1 MATLTDTDPGLV
13 GKGLNAVG
21 GAINKTFDAILP
33 GYKTARLSGE
43 EDLKQKQLETRIMQ
57 WQEKYNQALPYL
69 ARAKKRIQSG
79 DLDGYIDD
87 MKHVHNVFPDGEEI
101 LDKKKRADGVVVT
114 IRNRDGTK
122 RQELI
127 NYQTAQQDWEDAY
140 AGMDPQAFLR
150 TQSQLYA
157 EREGFNRVQKQK
169 PQETVDGTYAYQQMD
184 DKGNFVWMEKDKDGK
199 ERQLKS
205 KPKLLAEQSERR
217 RAEQDWRKGEADIA
231 AKEAS
236 AEKDRAY
243 AEYTRGGKGRSK
255 EPTESYPGEHSDK
268 INKGLRDIYGVMAGP
283 DEDGNISSYNLDT
296 KNAVDKD
303 LARRGRIGLW
313 KPRKKGWGGGIEY
326 EFMGHTEGPK
336 EGDVG
341 IFGDAE
347 GNIHEAVY
355 KDGNWVKKEDGS
367 EEKPEDIQEE
377 VIERVEAADEPAE
390 PEEPPKQPEKAPVEE
405 YQKEINQVA
414 RWLRESPA
422 KEKGQM
428 ERLTRA
434 YGERT
439 ARQIID
445 SAKEINKSLKDTPHP
460 WPAAAKEAGKD
471 LLSMAQALSD
481 RATPSFDPA
490 LGGARITRSGTK
502 KDWNMPAQK

>member
-1 MATLTDTDPGLV
+1 MGF
-13 GKGLNAVG
+13 K
-21 GAINKTFDAILP
+21 DAYKEF
-33 GYKTARLSGE
+33 YKTMNPRSAAQMEHTEAATKNTELQNRITQMKLDHSEAVKSLGAAE
-43 EDLKQKQLETRIMQ
+43 SAFKTGDLKGMVQ
-57 WQEKYNQALPYL
+57 YL
-69 ARAKKRIQSG
+69 GKVYDK
-79 DLDGYIDD
+79 
-87 MKHVHNVFPDGEEI
+87 FPDGGKI
-101 LDKKKRADGVVVT
+101 GKVHYRHDGMVVD
-114 IRNRDGTK
+114 IHNRDGTM
-122 RQELI
+122 RQELVTHQNAQ
-127 NYQTAQQDWEDAY
+127 NYLEKGRAIL
-140 AGMDPQAFLR
+140 DPQAYISARMNLD
-150 TQSQLYA
+150 A
-157 EREGFNRVQKQK
+157 ERDGFNKVQKQK

-184 DKGNFVWMEKDKDGK
+184 NKGNFKWVEVDENGK
-199 ERQLKS
+199 ERELKS
-205 KPKLLAEQSERR
+205 KPKLLSEQTEKRR
-217 RAEQDWRKGEADIA
+217 VEQDWRKGEADIA

-236 AEKDRAY
+236 TQKDLAE
-243 AEYTRGGKGRSK
+243 AEYTRGGKKGK
-255 EPTESYPGEHSDK
+255 AEDYPGEHSDK
-268 INKGLRDIYGVMAGP
+268 INKGLRDIYGVTAGP

-303 LARRGRIGLW
+303 LASRGRTGLW

-341 IFGDAE
+341 TFGDDE

-367 EEKPEDIQEE
+367 EEKPEDIPEE
-377 VIERVEAADEPAE
+377 VIERVEAAE

-434 YGERT
+434 YDERT

-471 LLSMAQALSD
+471 LLSAAQALSD
-481 RATPSFDPA
+481 RATPGFDPA
-490 LGGARITRSGTK
+490 LGGARSTRSGTK
-502 KDWNMPAQK
+502 KDWNMTAQK

>member
-1 MATLTDTDPGLV
+1 MGF
-13 GKGLNAVG
+13 K
-21 GAINKTFDAILP
+21 DAYKEF
-33 GYKTARLSGE
+33 YKTMNPRSAAQMEHTEAATKNTELQNRITQMKLDHSEAVKSLGAAE
-43 EDLKQKQLETRIMQ
+43 SAFKTGDLKGMVQ
-57 WQEKYNQALPYL
+57 YL
-69 ARAKKRIQSG
+69 GKVYDK
-79 DLDGYIDD
+79 
-87 MKHVHNVFPDGEEI
+87 FPDGGKI
-101 LDKKKRADGVVVT
+101 GKVHHRHDGMVVD
-114 IRNRDGTK
+114 IHNRDGTM
-122 RQELI
+122 RQELVTHQNAQ
-127 NYQTAQQDWEDAY
+127 NYLEKGRAIL
-140 AGMDPQAFLR
+140 DPQAYISARMNLD
-150 TQSQLYA
+150 A
-157 EREGFNRVQKQK
+157 ERDGFNKVQKQK

-184 DKGNFVWMEKDKDGK
+184 NKGNFKWVEVDENGK
-199 ERQLKS
+199 ERELKS
-205 KPKLLAEQSERR
+205 KPKLLSEQTEKRR
-217 RAEQDWRKGEADIA
+217 VEQDWRKGEADIA

-236 AEKDRAY
+236 TQKDLAE
-243 AEYTRGGKGRSK
+243 AEYTRGGKKGK
-255 EPTESYPGEHSDK
+255 AEDYPGEHSDK
-268 INKGLRDIYGVMAGP
+268 INKGLRDIYGVTAGP

-303 LARRGRIGLW
+303 LASRGRTGLW
-313 KPRKKGWGGGIEY
+313 KPRKKGRGGGIEY

-341 IFGDAE
+341 TFGDDE

-367 EEKPEDIQEE
+367 EEKPEDIPEE
-377 VIERVEAADEPAE
+377 VIERVEAAE

-434 YGERT
+434 YDERT

-471 LLSMAQALSD
+471 LLSAAQALSD
-481 RATPSFDPA
+481 RATPGFDPA
-490 LGGARITRSGTK
+490 LGGARSTRSGTK
-502 KDWNMPAQK
+502 KDWNMTAQK

>member
-1 MATLTDTDPGLV
+1 MGF
-13 GKGLNAVG
+13 K
-21 GAINKTFDAILP
+21 DAYKEF
-33 GYKTARLSGE
+33 YKTMNPRSAAQMEHTEAATKNTELQNRITQMKLDHSEAVKSLGAAE
-43 EDLKQKQLETRIMQ
+43 SAFKTGDLKGMVQ
-57 WQEKYNQALPYL
+57 YL
-69 ARAKKRIQSG
+69 GKVYDK
-79 DLDGYIDD
+79 
-87 MKHVHNVFPDGEEI
+87 FPDGGKI
-101 LDKKKRADGVVVT
+101 GKVHYRHDGMVVD
-114 IRNRDGTK
+114 IHNRDGTM
-122 RQELI
+122 RQELVTHQNAQ
-127 NYQTAQQDWEDAY
+127 NYLEKGRAIL
-140 AGMDPQAFLR
+140 DPQAYISARMNLD
-150 TQSQLYA
+150 A
-157 EREGFNRVQKQK
+157 ERDGFNKVQKQK

-184 DKGNFVWMEKDKDGK
+184 NKGNFKWVEVDENGK
-199 ERQLKS
+199 ERELKS
-205 KPKLLAEQSERR
+205 KPKLLSEQTEKRR
-217 RAEQDWRKGEADIA
+217 VEQDWRKGEADIA

-236 AEKDRAY
+236 TQKDLAE
-243 AEYTRGGKGRSK
+243 AEYTRGGKKGK
-255 EPTESYPGEHSDK
+255 AEDYPGEHSDK
-268 INKGLRDIYGVMAGP
+268 ISKGIYENFGVTAGP
-283 DEDGNISSYNLDT
+283 DKDGNISSYNLDT

-303 LARRGRIGLW
+303 LASRGRTGLW

-341 IFGDAE
+341 TFGDDE

-367 EEKPEDIQEE
+367 EEKPEDIPEE
-377 VIERVEAADEPAE
+377 VIERVEAAE

-434 YGERT
+434 YDERT

-471 LLSMAQALSD
+471 LLSAAQALSD

-490 LGGARITRSGTK
+490 LGGARSTRSGTK
-502 KDWNMPAQK
+502 KDWNMTAQK

>member
-1 MATLTDTDPGLV
+1 MGF
-13 GKGLNAVG
+13 K
-21 GAINKTFDAILP
+21 DAYKEF
-33 GYKTARLSGE
+33 YKTMNPRSAAQMEHTEAATKNTELQNRITQMKLDHSEAVKSLGAAE
-43 EDLKQKQLETRIMQ
+43 SAFKTGDLKGMVQ
-57 WQEKYNQALPYL
+57 YL
-69 ARAKKRIQSG
+69 GKVYDK
-79 DLDGYIDD
+79 
-87 MKHVHNVFPDGEEI
+87 FPDGGKI
-101 LDKKKRADGVVVT
+101 GKVHHRHDGMVVD
-114 IRNRDGTK
+114 IHNRDGTM
-122 RQELI
+122 RQELVTHQNAQ
-127 NYQTAQQDWEDAY
+127 NYLEKGRAIL
-140 AGMDPQAFLR
+140 DPQAYISARMNLD
-150 TQSQLYA
+150 A
-157 EREGFNRVQKQK
+157 ERDGFNKVQKQK

-184 DKGNFVWMEKDKDGK
+184 NKGNFKWVEVDENGK
-199 ERQLKS
+199 ERELKS
-205 KPKLLAEQSERR
+205 KPKLLSEQTEKRR
-217 RAEQDWRKGEADIA
+217 VEQDWRKGEADIA

-236 AEKDRAY
+236 TQKDLAE
-243 AEYTRGGKGRSK
+243 AEYTRGGKKGK
-255 EPTESYPGEHSDK
+255 AEDYPGEHSDK
-268 INKGLRDIYGVMAGP
+268 ISKGIYENFGVTAGP
-283 DEDGNISSYNLDT
+283 DKDGNISSYNLDT

-303 LARRGRIGLW
+303 LASRGRTGLW
-313 KPRKKGWGGGIEY
+313 KPRKKGRGGGIEY

-341 IFGDAE
+341 TFGDDE

-367 EEKPEDIQEE
+367 EEKPEDIPEE
-377 VIERVEAADEPAE
+377 VIERVEAAE

-434 YGERT
+434 YDERT

-471 LLSMAQALSD
+471 LLSAAQALSD
-481 RATPSFDPA
+481 RATPGFDPA
-490 LGGARITRSGTK
+490 LGGARSTRSGTK
-502 KDWNMPAQK
+502 KDWNMTAQK

>member
-1 MATLTDTDPGLV
+1 MGF
-13 GKGLNAVG
+13 K
-21 GAINKTFDAILP
+21 DAYKEF
-33 GYKTARLSGE
+33 YKTMNPRSAAQMEHTEAATKNTELQNRITQMKLDHSEAVKSLGAAE
-43 EDLKQKQLETRIMQ
+43 SAFKTGDLKGMVQ
-57 WQEKYNQALPYL
+57 YL
-69 ARAKKRIQSG
+69 GKVYDK
-79 DLDGYIDD
+79 
-87 MKHVHNVFPDGEEI
+87 FPDGGKI
-101 LDKKKRADGVVVT
+101 GKVHYRHDGMVVD
-114 IRNRDGTK
+114 IHNRDGTM
-122 RQELI
+122 RQELVTHQNAQ
-127 NYQTAQQDWEDAY
+127 NYLEKGRAIL
-140 AGMDPQAFLR
+140 DPQAYISARMNLD
-150 TQSQLYA
+150 A
-157 EREGFNRVQKQK
+157 ERDGFNKVQKQK

-184 DKGNFVWMEKDKDGK
+184 NKGNFKWVEVDENGK
-199 ERQLKS
+199 ERELKS
-205 KPKLLAEQSERR
+205 KPKLLSEQTEKRR
-217 RAEQDWRKGEADIA
+217 VEQDWRKGEADIA

-236 AEKDRAY
+236 TQKDLAE
-243 AEYTRGGKGRSK
+243 AEYTRGGKKGK
-255 EPTESYPGEHSDK
+255 AEDYPGEHSDK
-268 INKGLRDIYGVMAGP
+268 ISKGIYENFGVTAGP
-283 DEDGNISSYNLDT
+283 DKDGNISSYNLDT

-303 LARRGRIGLW
+303 LASRGRTGLW

-341 IFGDAE
+341 TFGDDE

-367 EEKPEDIQEE
+367 EEKPEDIPEE
-377 VIERVEAADEPAE
+377 VIERVEAAE

-434 YGERT
+434 YDERT

-460 WPAAAKEAGKD
+460 WPAAAKKAGKD

-490 LGGARITRSGTK
+490 LGGARSTRSGTK
-502 KDWNMPAQK
+502 KDWNMTAQK

>member
-1 MATLTDTDPGLV
+1 MGF
-13 GKGLNAVG
+13 K
-21 GAINKTFDAILP
+21 DAYKEF
-33 GYKTARLSGE
+33 YKTMNPRSAAQMEHTEAATKNTELQNRITQMKLDHSEAVKSLGAAE
-43 EDLKQKQLETRIMQ
+43 SAFKTGDLKGMVR
-57 WQEKYNQALPYL
+57 YL
-69 ARAKKRIQSG
+69 GKVYDK
-79 DLDGYIDD
+79 
-87 MKHVHNVFPDGEEI
+87 FPDGGKI
-101 LDKKKRADGVVVT
+101 GKVHYRHDGMVVD
-114 IRNRDGTK
+114 IHNRDGTM
-122 RQELI
+122 RQELVTHQ
-127 NYQTAQQDWEDAY
+127 NAQDYLEKGRAIL
-140 AGMDPQAFLR
+140 DPQAYISARMNLD
-150 TQSQLYA
+150 A
-157 EREGFNRVQKQK
+157 ERDGFNKVQKQK

-184 DKGNFVWMEKDKDGK
+184 NKGNFKWVEVDENGK
-199 ERQLKS
+199 ERELKS
-205 KPKLLAEQSERR
+205 KPKLLSEQTEKRR
-217 RAEQDWRKGEADIA
+217 VEQDWRKGEADIA

-236 AEKDRAY
+236 TQKDLAE
-243 AEYTRGGKGRSK
+243 AEYTRGGKKGK
-255 EPTESYPGEHSDK
+255 AEDYPGEHSDK
-268 INKGLRDIYGVMAGP
+268 ISKGIYENFGVTAGP
-283 DEDGNISSYNLDT
+283 DKDGNISSYNLDT

-303 LARRGRIGLW
+303 LASRGRTGLW

-341 IFGDAE
+341 TFGDDE

-367 EEKPEDIQEE
+367 EEKPEDIPEE
-377 VIERVEAADEPAE
+377 VIERVEAAE

-434 YGERT
+434 YDERT

-471 LLSMAQALSD
+471 LLSAAQALSD

-490 LGGARITRSGTK
+490 LGGARSTRSGTK
-502 KDWNMPAQK
+502 KDWNMTAQK

>member
-1 MATLTDTDPGLV
+1 MGF
-13 GKGLNAVG
+13 K
-21 GAINKTFDAILP
+21 DAYKEF
-33 GYKTARLSGE
+33 YKTMNPRSAAQMEHTEAATKNTELQNRITQMKLDHSEAVKSLGAAE
-43 EDLKQKQLETRIMQ
+43 SAFKTGDLKGMVQ
-57 WQEKYNQALPYL
+57 YL
-69 ARAKKRIQSG
+69 GKVYDK
-79 DLDGYIDD
+79 
-87 MKHVHNVFPDGEEI
+87 FPDGGKI
-101 LDKKKRADGVVVT
+101 GKVHYRHDGMVVD
-114 IRNRDGTK
+114 IHNRDGTM
-122 RQELI
+122 RQELVTHQNAQ
-127 NYQTAQQDWEDAY
+127 NYLEKGRAIL
-140 AGMDPQAFLR
+140 DPQAYISARMNLD
-150 TQSQLYA
+150 A
-157 EREGFNRVQKQK
+157 ERDGFNKVQKQK

-184 DKGNFVWMEKDKDGK
+184 NNGNFTWVEVDKNGK
-199 ERQLKS
+199 ERELKT
-205 KPKLLAEQSERR
+205 KPKLLSEQIERL
-217 RAEQDWRKGEADIA
+217 RAEQEYRKGEADIDA
-231 AKEAS
+231 TKAS
-236 AEKDRAY
+236 AEKDRAD
-243 AEYTRGGKGRSK
+243 AEYARGGKGQSK

>member
-1 MATLTDTDPGLV
+1 MNPRSAAQMEHTEAATKNTELQNRITQMKLDHSE
-13 GKGLNAVG
+13 AVKSQ
-21 GAINKTFDAILP
+21 GAAESAFKT
-33 GYKTARLSGE
+33 G
-43 EDLKQKQLETRIMQ
+43 DLKGMVQ
-57 WQEKYNQALPYL
+57 YL
-69 ARAKKRIQSG
+69 GKVYDK
-79 DLDGYIDD
+79 
-87 MKHVHNVFPDGEEI
+87 FPDGGKI
-101 LDKKKRADGVVVT
+101 GKVHYRHDGMVVD
-114 IRNRDGTK
+114 IHNRDGTW
-122 RQELI
+122 RQELVTHQ
-127 NYQTAQQDWEDAY
+127 NAQDYLEKGRAIL
-140 AGMDPQAFLR
+140 DPQAYISARMNLD
-150 TQSQLYA
+150 A
-157 EREGFNRVQKQK
+157 ERDGFNKVQKQK

-184 DKGNFVWMEKDKDGK
+184 NKGNFKWVEVDENGK
-199 ERQLKS
+199 ERELKS
-205 KPKLLAEQSERR
+205 KPKLLSEQTEKRR
-217 RAEQDWRKGEADIA
+217 VEQDWRKGEADIA

-236 AEKDRAY
+236 AQKDLAD
-243 AEYTRGGKGRSK
+243 AEYTRAGKSGDK
-255 EPTESYPGEHSDK
+255 DKESYPGEHSDK
-268 INKGLRDIYGVMAGP
+268 INKGLRDIYGVTAGP

-303 LARRGRIGLW
+303 LASRGRTGLW
-313 KPRKKGWGGGIEY
+313 KPRKKRWGGGIEY

-341 IFGDAE
+341 TFGDDE
-347 GNIHEAVY
+347 GNIHEAVFTEG
-355 KDGNWVKKEDGS
+355 KWVKKGAKKD
-367 EEKPEDIQEE
+367 KPVKGD
-377 VIERVEAADEPAE
+377 DEPAE

-422 KEKGQM
+422 KEKSQM

-434 YGERT
+434 YDERT

-471 LLSMAQALSD
+471 LLSTAQALSD

-490 LGGARITRSGTK
+490 LGGARSTRSGTK

>member
-1 MATLTDTDPGLV
+1 MATLTDTDPGMV

-21 GAINKTFDAILP
+21 GAINKTFDAVLP

-79 DLDGYIDD
+79 DLEGYIDD

-184 DKGNFVWMEKDKDGK
+184 NKGNFKWVEVDKNGK
-199 ERQLKS
+199 ERELKT
-205 KPKLLAEQSERR
+205 KPKLLSEQIERL
-217 RAEQDWRKGEADIA
+217 RAEQEYRKGEADIDA
-231 AKEAS
+231 TKAS
-236 AEKDRAY
+236 AEKDRAD
-243 AEYTRGGKGRSK
+243 AEYARGGKGRSKEPK

-268 INKGLRDIYGVMAGP
+268 INKALRDIYGVIAGP
-283 DEDGNISSYNLDT
+283 DEDGNISSYNRDT

-336 EGDVG
+336 EGDLG
-341 IFGDAE
+341 TFGDDE

-355 KDGNWVKKEDGS
+355 KDGDWVKKEDGS
-367 EEKPEDIQEE
+367 EEKPEDIPEE

-390 PEEPPKQPEKAPVEE
+390 EDVSFLRDLIKKQYDKSPLSKE
-405 YQKEINQVA
+405 QKEKIN
-414 RWLRESPA
+414 RA
-422 KEKGQM
+422 KAALKKINEVVQSGSKAANKLVGDGQ
-428 ERLTRA
+428 R
-434 YGERT
+434 
-439 ARQIID
+439 
-445 SAKEINKSLKDTPHP
+445 
-460 WPAAAKEAGKD
+460 
-471 LLSMAQALSD
+471 
-481 RATPSFDPA
+481 
-490 LGGARITRSGTK
+490 
-502 KDWNMPAQK
+502 DWNMTAQK

>member
-1 MATLTDTDPGLV
+1 MATLTDTDPGMV

-21 GAINKTFDAILP
+21 GAINKTFDAVLP

-57 WQEKYNQALPYL
+57 WQEKHNQALPYL

-157 EREGFNRVQKQK
+157 EREAFNRVQKQK

-184 DKGNFVWMEKDKDGK
+184 DKGNFVWMEKDKDGN

-217 RAEQDWRKGEADIA
+217 RFEQDLRKGEADIA

-268 INKGLRDIYGVMAGP
+268 ISKGIYENFGVTAGP
-283 DEDGNISSYNLDT
+283 DKDGNISSYNLDT

-303 LARRGRIGLW
+303 LASRGRIGLW

-341 IFGDAE
+341 TFGDRE
-347 GNIHEAVY
+347 GNTYEAVFT
-355 KDGNWVKKEDGS
+355 DGKWVKKGADKKTD
-367 EEKPEDIQEE
+367 EEIPDK
-377 VIERVEAADEPAE
+377 VIERVEESDEPAE
-390 PEEPPKQPEKAPVEE
+390 EDVSFLRDLIKKQYDKSPLSKE
-405 YQKEINQVA
+405 QKEKIN
-414 RWLRESPA
+414 RA
-422 KEKGQM
+422 KAALKKINEVVQSGSKAANKLVGDGQ
-428 ERLTRA
+428 R
-434 YGERT
+434 
-439 ARQIID
+439 
-445 SAKEINKSLKDTPHP
+445 
-460 WPAAAKEAGKD
+460 
-471 LLSMAQALSD
+471 
-481 RATPSFDPA
+481 
-490 LGGARITRSGTK
+490 
-502 KDWNMPAQK
+502 DWNMTAQK

>member
-1 MATLTDTDPGLV
+1 MGF
-13 GKGLNAVG
+13 K
-21 GAINKTFDAILP
+21 DAYKEF
-33 GYKTARLSGE
+33 YKTMNPRSAAQMEHTEAATKNTELQNRITQMKLDHSEAVKSLGAAE
-43 EDLKQKQLETRIMQ
+43 SAFKTGDLKGMVQ
-57 WQEKYNQALPYL
+57 YL
-69 ARAKKRIQSG
+69 GKVYDK
-79 DLDGYIDD
+79 
-87 MKHVHNVFPDGEEI
+87 FPDGGKI
-101 LDKKKRADGVVVT
+101 GKVHYRHDGMVVD
-114 IRNRDGTK
+114 IHNRDGTM
-122 RQELI
+122 RQELVTHQNAQ
-127 NYQTAQQDWEDAY
+127 NYLEKGRAIL
-140 AGMDPQAFLR
+140 DPQAYISARLN
-150 TQSQLYA
+150 LDA
-157 EREGFNRVQKQK
+157 ERDGFNKVQKQK

-184 DKGNFVWMEKDKDGK
+184 NNGNFTWVEVDKNGK
-199 ERQLKS
+199 ERELKT
-205 KPKLLAEQSERR
+205 KPKLLSEQIERL
-217 RAEQDWRKGEADIA
+217 RAEQEYRKGEADIDA
-231 AKEAS
+231 TKAS
-236 AEKDRAY
+236 AEKDRAD
-243 AEYTRGGKGRSK
+243 AEYARGGKGQSK

-341 IFGDAE
+341 TFGDDE
-347 GNIHEAVY
+347 GNIHEAVFTEG
-355 KDGNWVKKEDGS
+355 KWVKKGAKKD
-367 EEKPEDIQEE
+367 KPVKGD
-377 VIERVEAADEPAE
+377 DEPAE

>member
-1 MATLTDTDPGLV
+1 MATLTDTDPGMV

-21 GAINKTFDAILP
+21 GAINKTFDAVLP

-79 DLDGYIDD
+79 DLEGYIDD

-169 PQETVDGTYAYQQMD
+169 PQETVYGTYAYQQMD
-184 DKGNFVWMEKDKDGK
+184 NKGNFKWVEIDENGN
-199 ERQLKS
+199 ERELKT
-205 KPKLLAEQSERR
+205 KPKLLSEQNERR
-217 RAEQDWRKGEADIA
+217 RAEQEYRKGEADIDA
-231 AKEAS
+231 TKAS
-236 AEKDRAY
+236 AEKDRAD
-243 AEYTRGGKGRSK
+243 AEYARGGKGRSK

-268 INKGLRDIYGVMAGP
+268 INKALRDIYGVIAGP

-303 LARRGRIGLW
+303 LARRGRTGLW

-341 IFGDAE
+341 IFGDDE

-367 EEKPEDIQEE
+367 EEKPEDIPEE
-377 VIERVEAADEPAE
+377 VIERVEAAE

-434 YGERT
+434 YDERT

-460 WPAAAKEAGKD
+460 WPAAAKEAGKN
-471 LLSMAQALSD
+471 LLSAAQALSD
-481 RATPSFDPA
+481 RATPGFDPT
-490 LGGARITRSGTK
+490 LGGARSTRSGTK
-502 KDWNMPAQK
+502 KDWNMTAQK